1 MGRHQTRT
9 GTFITPAGNGRVRRR
24 ALLTIKRS
32 AAVAGSS
39 LIVIGSLAGC
49 GGDADEGS
57 AEQSSD
63 AATATIA
70 ASAEASDGELLAEAA
85 APMAATEGSSL
96 PGVERPADVDF
107 GSIGRDVIVEM
118 HVSMH
123 SDDIARTVA
132 SISAQAAALGGGIAS
147 SDIDYGARVSPAPNA
162 SAESAEEPGTV
173 DGGYAVLVVKVPPAS
188 VNNLLDG
195 LADSGTVVAVNQSA
209 TDVTDQLVDL
219 DVRIANARTS
229 VENVRGFMEQTTN
242 LGELVSLES
251 ELTRRQTELEQ
262 LEAQQRNL
270 ADRVS
275 LSTLTI
281 EVRPTPAIADASEVA
296 AEPDE
301 GIADAFRTGWDTFV
315 GAVFAVAFV
324 VAVLAPFLA
333 VALLIL
339 LIAWMIGRRSRASR
353 SKVPAQ
359 TPSIEASETL
369 TESAADDSVSV
380 S

>member
-1 MGRHQTRT
+1 
-9 GTFITPAGNGRVRRR
+9 
-24 ALLTIKRS
+24 
-32 AAVAGSS
+32 
-39 LIVIGSLAGC
+39 
-49 GGDADEGS
+49 
-57 AEQSSD
+57 
-63 AATATIA
+63 
-70 ASAEASDGELLAEAA
+70 
-85 APMAATEGSSL
+85 MAATSEPAAIGT
-96 PGVERPADVDF
+96 EQPADVDF

-147 SDIDYGARVSPAPNA
+147 SDIDYGTRVEPTAEPSGQPA
-162 SAESAEEPGTV
+162 SVE
-173 DGGYAVLVVKVPPAS
+173 GGYAVLVVKVPPDA

-219 DVRIANARTS
+219 DVRIANARSS

-242 LGELVSLES
+242 LAELVTLES

-270 ADRVS
+270 SDRVS

-281 EVRPTPAIADASEVA
+281 EVRPTPVSAVAAA
-296 AEPDE
+296 AEPKE
-301 GIADAFRTGWDTFV
+301 GIADAFRTGWDAFV
-315 GAVFAVAFV
+315 GALFTIAFI
-324 VAVLAPFLA
+324 VAVVTPFLA
-333 VALLIL
+333 VGLAVL
-339 LIAWMIGRRSRASR
+339 LIAWMVSRRGARVARTHQPSPHR
-353 SKVPAQ
+353 SKPV
-359 TPSIEASETL
+359 EAV
-369 TESAADDSVSV
+369 TEAAADDSVSV

>member
-1 MGRHQTRT
+1 MGSYQTRT
-9 GTFITPAGNGRVRRR
+9 ATFITPAGNGRVRRR
-24 ALLTIKRS
+24 ATRP
-32 AAVAGSS
+32 VALAGAS
-39 LIVIGSLAGC
+39 LIAISALAGC
-49 GGDADEGS
+49 GGDSDDSG
-57 AEQSSD
+57 AEPELSS
-63 AATATIA
+63 ATIA
-70 ASAEASDGELLAEAA
+70 AGADASNGEVLAEGATPMVATEAASDDIARTGA
-85 APMAATEGSSL
+85 
-96 PGVERPADVDF
+96 RPADVDF

-147 SDIDYGARVSPAPNA
+147 SDIDYGTRVEPEPDA
-162 SAESAEEPGTV
+162 SAESAEEPATV
-173 DGGYAVLVVKVPPAS
+173 AGGYAVLVVKVPPAS

-219 DVRIANARTS
+219 DVRIANARAS

-281 EVRPTPAIADASEVA
+281 EVRPTPATTVTPDVA

-301 GIADAFRTGWDTFV
+301 GIADAFRTGWDAFV

-324 VAVLAPFLA
+324 IAVLAPFLA
-333 VALLIL
+333 VALAVLF
-339 LIAWMIGRRSRASR
+339 IAWGIGRRQRPTRPHVPVQAPPVEASR
-353 SKVPAQ
+353 TS
-359 TPSIEASETL
+359 
-369 TESAADDSVSV
+369 TENPADDSVTV
-380 S
+380 I

>member
-1 MGRHQTRT
+1 M
-9 GTFITPAGNGRVRRR
+9 
-24 ALLTIKRS
+24 LTVKRS

-39 LIVIGSLAGC
+39 FMVIGSLAGC
-49 GGDADEGS
+49 GGDADEDS
-57 AEQSSD
+57 AELSSD
-63 AATATIA
+63 AAPATIE
-70 ASAEASDGELLAEAA
+70 ASAEASDGEVLAEAA
-85 APMAATEGSSL
+85 APMAATDLSVQ

-147 SDIDYGARVSPAPNA
+147 SDIDYGTRVLPAPNA
-162 SAESAEEPGTV
+162 PAESAEEPATV

-219 DVRIANARTS
+219 DVRIANARAS

-281 EVRPTPAIADASEVA
+281 EVRPTPATADASEVA

-301 GIADAFRTGWDTFV
+301 GIADAFRTGWDAFV

-333 VALLIL
+333 VALIIF
-339 LIAWMIGRRSRASR
+339 LIAWMIGRRSRTSR
-353 SKVPAQ
+353 SRVPAR
-359 TPSIEASETL
+359 TPSVEASGTV
-369 TESAADDSVSV
+369 TEAADDDSVSV
-380 S
+380 